1 MKRVRSACVLQTLVF
16 SQKPELGFNKDEAL
30 NANRQEI
37 EHYKAMMQRAR
48 NRYQITKEEELSD
61 GSVVIYVKKQYNDKV
76 DVSEY
81 FE

>member
-1 MKRVRSACVLQTLVF
+1 MKRVRSACILQTLVF
-16 SQKPELGFNKDEAL
+16 SQKEELGFNKEQAL
-30 NANRQEI
+30 KANRQEV
-37 EHYKAMMQRAR
+37 EHYKAMMTKAR

-61 GSVVIYVKKQYNDKV
+61 GSVVIYVKKQYNDKT